1 MKKIS
6 FVLSFLIFLLLCSC
20 SSSTPKSAE
29 LTEKYDF
36 YKSSI
41 SGLKTATGVTA
52 EEADELFIVLASE
65 CGVDSFFTVTKN
77 TSGGF
82 YNVNYGL
89 NTLEVYLD
97 GNTISEVYNKKDKIY
112 PETVLHNFLMDSE
125 LTVKDVMN
133 GSGDTVIGE
142 YAFIRITN
150 DNLEKITPDMLKEFA
165 DNVVADSGY
174 NWVSIM
180 GYSDT
185 GICFSGSDISSAF
198 YGELDKDGSILDAYG
213 LWVRDDNGNYSYT
226 ETE

>member
-6 FVLSFLIFLLLCSC
+6 FVLSFLICLLLCSC
-20 SSSTPKSAE
+20 GSSTPKSAE

-97 GNTISEVYNKKDKIY
+97 ENTISEVYNKKDKIY

-150 DNLEKITPDMLKEFA
+150 DNLEKITP
-165 DNVVADSGY
+165 
-174 NWVSIM
+174 
-180 GYSDT
+180 
-185 GICFSGSDISSAF
+185 
-198 YGELDKDGSILDAYG
+198 
-213 LWVRDDNGNYSYT
+213 
-226 ETE
+226 

>member
-6 FVLSFLIFLLLCSC
+6 FVLSFLICLLLCSC
-20 SSSTPKSAE
+20 GSSTPKSAE

-133 GSGDTVIGE
+133 GSGDTVIGQRA
-142 YAFIRITN
+142 YIRLGK
-150 DNLEKITPDMLKEFA
+150 DQLEEMTADHLREFA
-165 DNVVADSGY
+165 ENRVEGSGY
-174 NWVSIM
+174 NWVSIIVT
-180 GYSDT
+180 GGN
-185 GICFSGSDISSAF
+185 GICFPGSDTTFAI
-198 YGELDKDGSILDAYG
+198 YGKLDEEGMLEETIGTWTQQSDGSYI
-213 LWVRDDNGNYSYT
+213 YS
-226 ETE
+226 EN